1 MKLRPWLLTAT
12 TAALLAVSSC
22 GSDNTTNPN
31 PNPNP
36 NPGGPNPTF
45 NSGNLNTS
53 APTNVFVFTFPDSGS
68 FGYRCTIHA
77 GMNGT
82 VVVSSA
88 GADSPVVNVTS
99 NAFTPNPVNVK
110 TGSYVKWTNTQG
122 VHTVTRP

>member
-1 MKLRPWLLTAT
+1 MKMRLSLLSIC
-12 TAALLAVSSC
+12 AASMLGLASC
-22 GSDNTTNPN
+22 GSDSPTSPN

-36 NPGGPNPTF
+36 NPTPNPTF
-45 NSGNLNTS
+45 ASGTLNTV

-68 FGYRCTIHA
+68 FGYRCTLHA

-88 GADSPVVNVTS
+88 GVDSPVVNVT
-99 NAFTPNPVNVK
+99 NNQFTPSPVNVK

-122 VHTVTRP
+122 MHNVTRP

>member
-1 MKLRPWLLTAT
+1 MKLRPWLLPTAVV
-12 TAALLAVSSC
+12 ALFAVSSC
-22 GSDNTTNPN
+22 GSDSNPTNPN

-36 NPGGPNPTF
+36 GTPNPTF

-68 FGYRCTIHA
+68 FGYRCTIHT

-88 GADSPVVNVTS
+88 GLDSPVVNVT
-99 NAFTPNPVNVK
+99 NNVFTPATVNVK